1 LKKSPPRSTSAS
13 RRPPRRNP
21 QDRPLPRAATPSRSR
36 GARTSWSKSG
46 APRRPERFRGARDAG
61 AGDDARG
68 EKLQKVLARSGLGSR
83 RDLETLIAA
92 GRVVVNDAPAN
103 IGQRVAT
110 GDRVKVDGRLVNLR
124 YDDSSPRVLLYHKPA
139 GEIVSADDPEGRP
152 SVFANLPRL
161 RNARWLAVG
170 RLDFNTEGL
179 LIFSTSGDL
188 AARLMHPRYE
198 HEREYSVRVDGELA
212 PAEIESLTSGIQLD
226 DGFARF
232 DALAEAGGEGRNRWY
247 KVTLHEG
254 RYREVRRL
262 FEAIGHG
269 VTRLIRTRFGP
280 VSLPPRL
287 TRGRWLELEPNEV
300 ALLLETVAQADTA
313 GSRREPAL
321 RPQAPAADDV
331 ATGAHAGATGARF
344 GGRREPGTER
354 GRKPGTGA
362 GRPPPRR
369 REGRDGPQG
378 VTTAEAHSSAP
389 SVETEGRHS
398 AMAPDAR
405 AQPRRAPGPT
415 RSREVRPDVPTSR
428 PRGGGASAER
438 RPGRPGGR
446 AFGPPGGGYRD
457 EPSRSR
463 IGDRVPGPPRG
474 AGGQRGERPAWTERG
489 AAARSR
495 GPERQQ
501 GSGPDR
507 RPFDRRESAAPAR
520 RPGPGA
526 REDRRGE
533 QFKGTGPRFRDGRPR
548 ATDRPRER
556 DDRGAEST
564 GRPRFKREVAQ
575 PGVQPRAPGE
585 RPRWEQR
592 VQARGSTGPDLRRE
606 GGVRAESGVRRAAGS
621 ERRAGFRPRTD
632 RPSGRPEAPGRAWG
646 QRDDIGGAVRG
657 EGQSRRR
664 DERYTGDRP
673 AGTEGRAAPRPSR
686 SARARDPG
694 ESRGPRRFD
703 AASDAA
709 KAPPVGGSQPE
720 VPGAGE
726 AVPPPRQ
733 SASGRPILAKRP
745 GGDAAGALPPSS
757 RRARALNRR

>member
-1 LKKSPPRSTSAS
+1 
-13 RRPPRRNP
+13 
-21 QDRPLPRAATPSRSR
+21 
-36 GARTSWSKSG
+36 
-46 APRRPERFRGARDAG
+46 
-61 AGDDARG
+61 
-68 EKLQKVLARSGLGSR
+68 
-83 RDLETLIAA
+83 
-92 GRVVVNDAPAN
+92 VVNDAPAN
-103 IGQRVAT
+103 IGQRVAA

-179 LIFSTSGDL
+179 LIFTTSGDL

-262 FEAIGHG
+262 FEAVGHG

-280 VSLPPRL
+280 LSLPPRL

-300 ALLLETVAQADTA
+300 AVLLETVAQAETA
-313 GSRREPAL
+313 GTSREPAL
-321 RPQAPAADDV
+321 RPQASAADDI
-331 ATGAHAGATGARF
+331 ATGPHAGATSARF

-362 GRPPPRR
+362 GWVPPRR
-369 REGRDGPQG
+369 REGRDGPQRL
-378 VTTAEAHSSAP
+378 TTAGARSPAP
-389 SVETEGRHS
+389 ETGDEKVSRHG
-398 AMAPDAR
+398 ATAPDAR
-405 AQPRRAPGPT
+405 VQPRRAPGPT
-415 RSREVRPDVPTSR
+415 RSREARPDVPVSR
-428 PRGGGASAER
+428 PRGGGASAEP
-438 RPGRPGGR
+438 RPGRPSAGTFR
-446 AFGPPGGGYRD
+446 PRGGGPRD
-457 EPSRSR
+457 EPTPLRTR
-463 IGDRVPGPPRG
+463 DRLPGPPRG
-474 AGGQRGERPAWTERG
+474 AREQRGERPAWTERG
-489 AAARSR
+489 AARSR
-495 GPERQQ
+495 GPEREQR
-501 GSGPDR
+501 SGADR
-507 RPFDRRESAAPAR
+507 RAFDRRESAAPAR

-533 QFKGTGPRFRDGRPR
+533 QFKGTGPRFRDDRPR

-564 GRPRFKREVAQ
+564 DRPRFKREVQ

-585 RPRWEQR
+585 GPRWQQR
-592 VQARGSTGPDLRRE
+592 PQARGSTGPGLRRE
-606 GGVRAESGVRRAAGS
+606 GGARAESGVRRAAGF
-621 ERRAGFRPRTD
+621 ERQAGFRPRTD
-632 RPSGRPEAPGRAWG
+632 RPSRRPEAPARGWG
-646 QRDDIGGAVRG
+646 QGEDVAGVVRG
-657 EGQSRRR
+657 ERQTRRR
-664 DERYTGDRP
+664 DERHAGDRP
-673 AGTEGRAAPRPSR
+673 AATEGRAAPRPSR
-686 SARARDPG
+686 SARAGGPE
-694 ESRGPRRFD
+694 ESRAPRRPD
-703 AASDAA
+703 AASDAR

-726 AVPPPRQ
+726 AVPPPRR

-745 GGDAAGALPPSS
+745 GGDAAGARPPSS